1 MIFSF
6 LLLAATQA
14 ADTANNTRNDRP
26 PPPPP
31 AGGIFAAD
39 NDGDG
44 RVTREEMAA
53 WLDRDFAA
61 RDQDGD
67 GLIPVRSLMRAAPD
81 GGNAS
86 APSSG
91 QRQGRGGRGPGGGPG
106 DGQGG
111 GFGGGSSGGG
121 FGGGGFG
128 GGQGGPPP
136 GEGPGGNRGEQGTT
150 ARRGPSMQ
158 PMAPPGGM
166 PRFEDSNDDGMIDHS
181 EFAVAALALFDDL
194 DADHDGVLSRAEM
207 PAPPPPPP
215 SDGDSAGQ

>member
-1 MIFSF
+1 MIFPF
-6 LLLAATQA
+6 LLFAAVQA
-14 ADTANNTRNDRP
+14 TDIANDTGNDRP

-44 RVTREEMAA
+44 RITREEMAA

-81 GGNAS
+81 GSNAS
-86 APSSG
+86 SPSG
-91 QRQGRGGRGPGGGPG
+91 QQQGRGGRGLGGGPG
-106 DGQGG
+106 G
-111 GFGGGSSGGG
+111 GFDGGSGRGG

-128 GGQGGPPP
+128 GNQGGPPP
-136 GEGPGGNRGEQGTT
+136 GKNPGGNRGEQGAT

-158 PMAPPGGM
+158 PMAPSGGM
-166 PRFEDSNDDGMIDHS
+166 PRFEDSNDDGMIDHG
-181 EFAVAALALFDDL
+181 EFATAALALFDDL
-194 DADHDGVLSRAEM
+194 DASHDGVLSREEM

-215 SDGDSAGQ
+215 SDHAPDGQ